1 MPTILIVDDDPLIR
15 SQLTE
20 FLQMER
26 YDVHAVESAEE
37 ALDLIKVEQPDL
49 ILSDIFLPTIDG
61 LELLAR
67 VKKAYSEI
75 EVIMI
80 TGHGNVSTAVNA
92 MKLGARDY
100 IKKPFHMD
108 ELALVVDRALR
119 NKALD
124 EQIAY
129 LRREERQSLGFG
141 EIIGNSEPILQV
153 FELIR
158 QIARSPRTTV
168 LIHGETGTGK
178 ELVARAIH
186 HNSQRAKKPF
196 VEINCSAIQPT
207 LLEAELFGYEAGAF
221 TGARQR
227 KTGLLEIA
235 DGGSFFLDE
244 IADMSLELQA
254 KMLKVL
260 EEQTFRRVGGTKEI
274 KIDIRVI
281 SATSKDLD
289 IATEKGDFRKD
300 LYYRLNVARIEIPAL
315 RDRGDDVVIL
325 AKHFLEF
332 YNRELKRNIK
342 AISPDVLR
350 AIRQYSWPGN
360 VRELRNIIERAV
372 LFETQDTLTS
382 ASLNALLRLSEP
394 TLSRKPP
401 KGNPLEIQIPPEGI
415 ALVDIERHLI
425 NQALER
431 TNGNQTKA
439 AELLML
445 TRETLKYRMRKF
457 NLH

>member
-1 MPTILIVDDDPLIR
+1 MPTILIVDDDPQIR

-20 FLQMER
+20 FLQLEQ
-26 YDVHAVESAEE
+26 YDVSAVETAEE
-37 ALDLIKVEQPDL
+37 ALDLIKKDQPDL

-61 LELLAR
+61 LELLGR
-67 VKKAYSEI
+67 VKKSHSEI

-80 TGHGNVSTAVNA
+80 TGHANVSTAVNA

-100 IKKPFHMD
+100 IKKPFHLD
-108 ELALVVDRALR
+108 EIALVVDRALR
-119 NKALD
+119 TKALD

-129 LRREERQSLGFG
+129 LRSEERKILGFG
-141 EIIGNSEPILQV
+141 EIIGDSEAIQNV

-289 IATEKGDFRKD
+289 VATEKGEFRRD

-315 RDRGDDVVIL
+315 RDRGDDVIIL
-325 AKHFLEF
+325 AKHFLDF
-332 YNRELKRNIK
+332 YNRELKRSIK

-350 AIRQYSWPGN
+350 AIKQYTWPGN

-372 LFETQDTLTS
+372 LFETQETLTS
-382 ASLNALLRLSEP
+382 TSLNALLHLAEP
-394 TLSRKPP
+394 IPSAQPP
-401 KGNPLEIQIPPEGI
+401 KGHPLEFQIPSEGI
-415 ALVDIERHLI
+415 ALVDVERQLI
-425 NQALER
+425 TQALAR
-431 TNGNQTKA
+431 TQGNQTKA

-457 NLH
+457 NLR